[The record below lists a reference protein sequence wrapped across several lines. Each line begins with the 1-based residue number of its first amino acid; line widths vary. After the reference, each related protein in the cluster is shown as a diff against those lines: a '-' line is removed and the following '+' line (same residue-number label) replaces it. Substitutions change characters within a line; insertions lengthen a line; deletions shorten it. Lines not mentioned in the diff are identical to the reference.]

1 MSVEETRRPVAVIG
15 AGLDLGAGRRGVDM
29 GPSAI
34 RYAGLQDRVA
44 NLGRACVD
52 WGDVAA
58 GVAEATEV
66 GDPRA
71 RYLEAIMQS
80 CGEVARLVGDARA
93 SGFLPLVL
101 GGDHSVAMG
110 SLGGMARAEGAGGVL
125 WIDAHGDLNRPET
138 SPTGNVHGMPLA
150 AAFGVAGAVFETDC
164 WPTPS
169 VARAVLYGARSL
181 DAGERALI
189 EELDLRV
196 FTMSDIDRLGVE
208 RTMREALAF
217 LDGVSF
223 LHVSLDL
230 DAVDPMF
237 APGVGTPVRGGLS
250 YREAHLA
257 LELTAESGRL
267 DSLEVVEVN
276 PILDRGNE
284 TAALAVELAASALGA
299 RIL

>member
-1 MSVEETRRPVAVIG
+1 MSARESPRPVALIG

-34 RYAGLQDRVA
+34 RYAGLQERIEQ
-44 NLGRACVD
+44 LGRICVD
-52 WGDVAA
+52 WGDVDA
-58 GVAEATEV
+58 GLPEATEI

-71 RYLEAIMQS
+71 RYLESIKRS
-80 CGEVARLVGDARA
+80 CARVAALVADARE
-93 SGFLPLVL
+93 SGHLPLVL

-110 SLGGMARAEGAGGVL
+110 TLGGLANAHGPGAVL
-125 WIDAHGDLNRPET
+125 WVDAHGDLNRPET

-150 AAFGVAGAVFETDC
+150 AAFGVAGDSFATDA
-164 WPTPS
+164 WPSPS
-169 VARAVLYGARSL
+169 IERAALVGVRSL
-181 DAGERALI
+181 DEGERALI
-189 EELDLRV
+189 HELDIRI
-196 FTMSDIDRLGVE
+196 FTMSDIDRTGIEPVL
-208 RTMREALAF
+208 REALAF
-217 LDGVSF
+217 LEGAAF

-257 LELTAESGRL
+257 AELVAESGLL
-267 DSLEVVEVN
+267 DSLELVEVN
-276 PILDRGNE
+276 PVLDQENE
-284 TAALAVELAASALGA
+284 TAKLAVELAASALGA